1 MLELMGKKIFTIVF
15 SKFCLSKPVLS
26 EGLKCILLFE
36 GNKEEM
42 KKKREEAF
50 KKVEERLKE
59 ESTKKDENKRANE
72 KLALKEIMKVSTCIS
87 PLRV

>member
-1 MLELMGKKIFTIVF
+1 
-15 SKFCLSKPVLS
+15 
-26 EGLKCILLFE
+26 
-36 GNKEEM
+36 M

-50 KKVEERLKE
+50 KKVEERLKK